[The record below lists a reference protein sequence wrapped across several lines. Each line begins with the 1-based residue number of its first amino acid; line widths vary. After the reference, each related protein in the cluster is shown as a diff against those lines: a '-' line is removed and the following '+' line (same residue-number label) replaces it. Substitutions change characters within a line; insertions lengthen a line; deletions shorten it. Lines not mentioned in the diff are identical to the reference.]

1 MNGTA
6 IEIYPVSPV
15 EIARHLGFYLGS
27 AVVCALSAPY
37 RDGVEDCD
45 KALEYLNLENGVPQ
59 QPLSH
64 FAFLD
69 ARLSREKLTNFL
81 CDADGDILWQDI
93 ARWQTRFLVELRR
106 YLASL
111 RPDANNQAQRE
122 RMANAI
128 RELRRVLSIR
138 DTLGQMYD
146 GMTGLP
152 ETAGTGKRAATGG
165 IINKTDRQELLS
177 FLDQADSDTETSGL
191 FVYMMAPRKS
201 DIALEA
207 VLTVGDLP
215 LALADRIAEHSRDRL
230 RQHAAQ
236 TTQTVGG

>member
-1 MNGTA
+1 MNSAA

-15 EIARHLGFYLGS
+15 EVARHLGFYLGT
-27 AVVCALSAPY
+27 AVVCALCAPY

-45 KALEYLNLENGVPQ
+45 RALEYLALEDAAPQ

-69 ARLSREKLTNFL
+69 TRLSRERLTNFL
-81 CDADGDILWQDI
+81 CDTGGDILWQDI

-111 RPDANNQAQRE
+111 KPDGKSHGQRE

-138 DTLGQMYD
+138 DTPGQMYE

-152 ETAGTGKRAATGG
+152 KQEGTGKGATTGG
-165 IINKTDRQELLS
+165 IINKADREELLA
-177 FLDQADSDTETSGL
+177 FLDQADSDSETSGL

-201 DIALEA
+201 DIAREA

-215 LALADRIAEHSRDRL
+215 VALADRIAEHSRDRL
-230 RQHAAQ
+230 NQHAAP
-236 TTQTVGG
+236 TTETVR